1 MEENKAALKKAITE
15 AKAELTAAE
24 DKLQSLIKENTV
36 EGQLMKAQKA
46 VEAKQLKVEELA
58 SEHVK
63 MATAEIQQ
71 KIADFQEKRDNM
83 KVNVEAAIDK
93 AKIDMADSKK
103 KLDEKIVGLKET
115 MKTDLKAA

>member
-1 MEENKAALKKAITE
+1 
-15 AKAELTAAE
+15 
-24 DKLQSLIKENTV
+24 
-36 EGQLMKAQKA
+36 MKAQKA
-46 VEAKQLKVEELA
+46 VQAKQMKVEELA
-58 SEHVK
+58 SEHHK
-63 MATAEIQQ
+63 MATAKIQQ

-103 KLDEKIVGLKET
+103 KLDEKVEGLKET

>member
-1 MEENKAALKKAITE
+1 
-15 AKAELTAAE
+15 
-24 DKLQSLIKENTV
+24 
-36 EGQLMKAQKA
+36 MKAQKA

-71 KIADFQEKRDNM
+71 KIADFKEKRDNM

-103 KLDEKIVGLKET
+103 KLDEKVEGLKET

>member
-1 MEENKAALKKAITE
+1 
-15 AKAELTAAE
+15 
-24 DKLQSLIKENTV
+24 
-36 EGQLMKAQKA
+36 
-46 VEAKQLKVEELA
+46 
-58 SEHVK
+58 
-63 MATAEIQQ
+63 
-71 KIADFQEKRDNM
+71 M

>member
-1 MEENKAALKKAITE
+1 
-15 AKAELTAAE
+15 
-24 DKLQSLIKENTV
+24 
-36 EGQLMKAQKA
+36 MKAQKA
-46 VEAKQLKVEELA
+46 VQAKQKKVEELA
-58 SEHVK
+58 SEHHK

-103 KLDEKIVGLKET
+103 KLDEKVEGLKET